1 MPVTTTKKQS
11 KQMDNTITQ
20 QSIMAQIAGL
30 PKMEMPDLKKLWL
43 EIYKEDAP
51 RAPKTFLIRK
61 LAYRIQELAF
71 GGGDDVDIRI
81 AQVAKQYYGSGG
93 TLQKKRIG
101 YALPLSGTRLVREYR
116 GVEYQV
122 TVMAEGY
129 EFNGCVYTSLS
140 KIAKDITGTAWSGP
154 AFFGLNKRKGGR
166 S

>member
-1 MPVTTTKKQS
+1 
-11 KQMDNTITQ
+11 
-20 QSIMAQIAGL
+20 MAQIAGL
-30 PKMEMPDLKKLWL
+30 PKMETPDLKKLWQEL
-43 EIYKEDAP
+43 YKEDAP

-93 TLQKKRIG
+93 TLQKKRSC
-101 YALPLSGTRLVREYR
+101 YALPLPGTRLVREYR